1 MTMFQISQGDGSE
14 YIDHQYAFTAR
25 MDSVKILSQLL
36 KCISFREYSTWF
48 ISSNGIK
55 VTVEDA
61 KCVQSNAF
69 IKSNLFQEFHLK
81 TGRGDKP
88 GSDDLSF
95 SINLRVVLECLNCL
109 SLGDAHSS
117 PCVKICYA
125 GYGHP
130 LILLLEDHGV
140 ISDSQ
145 IKTREAEECLDF
157 NFASANVVSKV
168 IMCSELLKEMLSEL
182 DITSEFIEFNIN
194 PEEPN
199 FCIKTS
205 GPAGDICI
213 KVPNSSDMVEHFS
226 SSVSSSARYK
236 LSLVRHGIKPLGLS
250 DKVSVRMDDR
260 DFLCIQFM
268 VKTEAGP
275 AFLEYYCAPEEDSQD
290 R

>member
-1 MTMFQISQGDGSE
+1 MAVLSGDTGDN

-25 MDSVKILSQLL
+25 MDNVKILSQLL
-36 KCISFREYSTWF
+36 KCISFREFSTWF

-69 IKSNLFQEFHLK
+69 VKSELFQEFNLK
-81 TGRGDKP
+81 AGRGDEP

-95 SINLRVVLECLNCL
+95 SLNLRVVLECLNCL
-109 SLGDAHSS
+109 SAADSHSG
-117 PCVKICYA
+117 PCVKICYS

-130 LILLLEDHGV
+130 LIILLEDHGV

-157 NFASANVVSKV
+157 NFANANVVSKI
-168 IMCSELLKEMLSEL
+168 IMGSELLKDVLSEL
-182 DITSEFIEFNIN
+182 DTTSDFIDFIIS

-199 FCIKTS
+199 FSIKTS
-205 GPAGDICI
+205 GPAGDISI
-213 KVPNSSDMVEHFS
+213 KVPSSSDMVEHFS
-226 SSVSSSARYK
+226 SSATSTGRYK
-236 LSLVRHGIKPLGLS
+236 LGLVRHGIKPLGLA
-250 DKVSVRMDDR
+250 DKVSVRLDDR
-260 DFLCIQFM
+260 EFLCLQYM
-268 VKTEAGP
+268 VKTDSGP